1 MKMTVVK
8 HNHKVY
14 VTNIPVDEITKKI
27 AEAGKNSNSFE
38 ETIRHL
44 QARWIFEE
52 ARTVEVM

>member
-27 AEAGKNSNSFE
+27 AEASKNRDSFE
-38 ETIRHL
+38 EAIKHL
-44 QARWIFEE
+44 QTRWIFEE